1 MANKKLLVAGARG
14 IVGRS
19 TINHFSK
26 LKGWNVVGLSRS
38 TSDFDSKI
46 EWINVDLQNSADC
59 RNKLKSLNDV
69 SHICYSAVFE
79 KENLTSGWTQS
90 DHAEINLNMLR
101 NLIEPIDKNSPKLQ
115 HITLMQGTK
124 AYGGHLGPF
133 KMPARETDPR
143 SMGPNFYYDQMD
155 WLSEFQKTKQW
166 NWTILRP
173 QLVFG
178 VAARSPLNIIAAIG
192 TYASISR
199 ELGIP
204 LRFPG
209 GVERI
214 GEATDARLIAKA
226 VEWVGHNKIA
236 ANQIYNITNGDIYI
250 WHHIWPRIAELFG
263 MEHGVPQP
271 MSLVKLMPENAQLW
285 GLITKKYSLKNFS
298 LSELVPSWRFAD
310 YMFGYG
316 QRPNPHH
323 MSNIKIRKHGFSAC
337 IDTEEM
343 VLELLREMQDLRILP
358 E

>member
-1 MANKKLLVAGARG
+1 M
-14 IVGRS
+14 
-19 TINHFSK
+19 
-26 LKGWNVVGLSRS
+26 
-38 TSDFDSKI
+38 
-46 EWINVDLQNSADC
+46 
-59 RNKLKSLNDV
+59 
-69 SHICYSAVFE
+69 
-79 KENLTSGWTQS
+79 
-90 DHAEINLNMLR
+90 
-101 NLIEPIDKNSPKLQ
+101 
-115 HITLMQGTK
+115 
-124 AYGGHLGPF
+124 
-133 KMPARETDPR
+133 
-143 SMGPNFYYDQMD
+143 
-155 WLSEFQKTKQW
+155 
-166 NWTILRP
+166 
-173 QLVFG
+173 
-178 VAARSPLNIIAAIG
+178 AARSPLNIIAAIG

-236 ANQIYNITNGDIYI
+236 ANQIYNITNGDVYI
-250 WHHIWPRIAELFG
+250 WHHIWPRVAELFG

-285 GLITKKYSLKNFS
+285 GRITKKYSLKNFS

-343 VLELLREMQDLRILP
+343 VLELLREMQYLRILP